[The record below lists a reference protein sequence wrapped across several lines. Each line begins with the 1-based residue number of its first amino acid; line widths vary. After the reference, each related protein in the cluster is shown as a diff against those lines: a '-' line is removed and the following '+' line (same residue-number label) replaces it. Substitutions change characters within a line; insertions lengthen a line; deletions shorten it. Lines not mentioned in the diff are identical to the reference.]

1 MNMAHS
7 LPVIEKIGDLVEIDA
22 TTFPQV
28 FYESLESIF
37 RYSLVDIKEALD
49 KTWQQYI
56 ISNQQ
61 TCCWYVPW
69 SGTEKTNK
77 TECKAQD
84 GEWYM

>member
-49 KTWQQYI
+49 KT
-56 ISNQQ
+56 
-61 TCCWYVPW
+61 
-69 SGTEKTNK
+69 
-77 TECKAQD
+77 
-84 GEWYM
+84 